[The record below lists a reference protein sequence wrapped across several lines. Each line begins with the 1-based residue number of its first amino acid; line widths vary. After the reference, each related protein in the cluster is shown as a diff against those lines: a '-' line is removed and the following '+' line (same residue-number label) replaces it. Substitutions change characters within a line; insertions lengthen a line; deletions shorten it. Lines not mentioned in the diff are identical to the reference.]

1 MSEAAHSD
9 QSQPDK
15 RKSNRPGQYPPR
27 DRNTQ
32 NRDRKP
38 AGVSGP
44 KSRTSRQGS
53 GNRNRR
59 PDNRPKI
66 TDGSLSPTEGKKT
79 QSGPGSDFG
88 SGNRKRRSQASRQ
101 KQTQRQDPPRENRE
115 KPAESAP
122 GKEQQPKAAAAYQQS
137 KKGTNI
143 VSQKRSSRQVRQV
156 RQRSKVPA
164 NAVKAP
170 ETLADVEKEI
180 RALEKEISLEIRS
193 IANIS
198 LDF

>member
-1 MSEAAHSD
+1 MSEAARPD
-9 QSQPDK
+9 QSQPEK

-27 DRNTQ
+27 DR
-32 NRDRKP
+32 KP
-38 AGVSGP
+38 AGASGP
-44 KSRTSRQGS
+44 KSRISRQGVS
-53 GNRNRR
+53 NRNRR
-59 PDNRPKI
+59 PDNRPKS

-79 QSGPGSDFG
+79 QSGSGSDFG
-88 SGNRKRRSQASRQ
+88 SGNRKRRSQAARQ
-101 KQTQRQDPPRENRE
+101 KQTQKQNQPRESKDKQTER
-115 KPAESAP
+115 AP
-122 GKEQQPKAAAAYQQS
+122 GKDQQPKAAAAYQQS
-137 KKGTNI
+137 KKGANI

-164 NAVKAP
+164 NEVKAP
-170 ETLADVEKEI
+170 ETLADIEKEI